1 MTVRWV
7 SPETDEVTFKE
18 QCHVLEDALNHKKAW
33 SYVVD
38 KPGYHFEAT
47 VEVAGDAS

>member
-47 VEVAGDAS
+47 TEGETDV